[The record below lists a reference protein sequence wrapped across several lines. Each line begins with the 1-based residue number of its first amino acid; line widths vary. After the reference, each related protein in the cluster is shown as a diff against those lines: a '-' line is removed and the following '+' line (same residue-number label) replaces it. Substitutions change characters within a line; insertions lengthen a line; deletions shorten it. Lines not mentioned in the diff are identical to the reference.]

1 MSKQEDWI
9 IIGRFG
15 RPHGVKGL
23 VTVYSFTDPRDNILN
38 YIAWHAFI
46 NNCWQPINV
55 LSAQIH
61 NKTIVAQIEG
71 FPEREMVA
79 RLTNVEIAIHKNQ
92 LEPLAPG
99 EYYWHQLIGMR
110 VINQQGLS
118 FGEVIEV
125 MPTGSNDVLVV
136 KGKKRHLIPYL
147 PGQFI
152 THIDSDTHTITV
164 DWDMDF

>member
-1 MSKQEDWI
+1 VSKQEEWI
-9 IIGRFG
+9 IVGRFG
-15 RPHGVKGL
+15 RPHGIKGL
-23 VTVYSFTDPRDNILN
+23 VTVYSFTDPKDNILS
-38 YIAWHAFI
+38 YSDWHAFL
-46 NNCWQPINV
+46 NNCWQPIKV

-71 FPEREMVA
+71 FPERELVA
-79 RLTNVEIAIHKNQ
+79 RLTNIEIAIHKDQ
-92 LEPLAPG
+92 LAPLAPG
-99 EYYWHQLIGMR
+99 EYYWHQLIGMK

-118 FGEVIEV
+118 FGEVVEV

-136 KGKKRHLIPYL
+136 KGEKRHLIPYL

-152 THIDSDTHTITV
+152 TSIDNTTKTITV